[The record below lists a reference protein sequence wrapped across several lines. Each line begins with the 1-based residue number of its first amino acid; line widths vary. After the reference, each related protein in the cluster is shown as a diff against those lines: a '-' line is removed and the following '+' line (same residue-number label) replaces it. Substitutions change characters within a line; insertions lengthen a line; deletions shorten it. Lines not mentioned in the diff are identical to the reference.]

1 MTKSTDK
8 EMTALL
14 KEYKD
19 RFKENF
25 PLYVFRGTDKAVKR
39 EIEKS
44 LRDNKP
50 FVFNDDGSRDY

>member
-1 MTKSTDK
+1 
-8 EMTALL
+8 MTALL